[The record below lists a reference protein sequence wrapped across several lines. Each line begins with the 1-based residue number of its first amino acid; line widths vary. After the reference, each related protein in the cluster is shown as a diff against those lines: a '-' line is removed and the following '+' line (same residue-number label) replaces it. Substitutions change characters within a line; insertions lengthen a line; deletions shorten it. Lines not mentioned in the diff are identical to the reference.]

1 MSNFKLSER
10 ERERERE
17 THTVRVC
24 MHAGV
29 CVCVCEEE
37 YLSWC
42 VFVLFFSDWP
52 LCKWRKDGRAT

>member
-1 MSNFKLSER
+1 MSNFKLS
-10 ERERERE
+10 ERERE

-29 CVCVCEEE
+29 CVCVREEE
-37 YLSWC
+37 YLC
-42 VFVLFFSDWP
+42 PRVFVFSFSGWP